1 MNFVSFFNTV
11 QRDEVWAK
19 YKKRIQEN
27 FEVALIQFSAMHKHH
42 IKCKN
47 QISGWERLTC
57 GYRGIGFNNG
67 IPPKIRTKDTMGL
80 SLKETVQDHVIGATL
95 IGKTVSKEFTKQKFD
110 IKFMVDKWLYKNL
123 YLWSTIRV
131 TKEEHQVSNI
141 ARNSN
146 TLKEKIK
153 LKHYISISELVSEE

>member
-1 MNFVSFFNTV
+1 MT
-11 QRDEVWAK
+11 E
-19 YKKRIQEN
+19 E
-27 FEVALIQFSAMHKHH
+27 H
-42 IKCKN
+42 
-47 QISGWERLTC
+47 QIIE
-57 GYRGIGFNNG
+57 
-67 IPPKIRTKDTMGL
+67 K
-80 SLKETVQDHVIGATL
+80 
-95 IGKTVSKEFTKQKFD
+95 KFD

-153 LKHYISISELVSEE
+153 